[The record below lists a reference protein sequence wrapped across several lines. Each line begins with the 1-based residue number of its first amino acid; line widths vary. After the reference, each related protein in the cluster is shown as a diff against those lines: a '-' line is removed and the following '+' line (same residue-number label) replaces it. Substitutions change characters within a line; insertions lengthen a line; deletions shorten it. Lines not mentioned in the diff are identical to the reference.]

1 MKTTPDITL
10 KKAAKS
16 LGFSDKA
23 SIIDIRKRY
32 HELVREWHPDVSAH
46 EPDQSH
52 EMMIRY
58 KEAYEILVD
67 YCMNYQ
73 VTFPDEGDKKR
84 HISRSMD
91 YWQEHF
97 GNDPIWG

>member
-1 MKTTPDITL
+1 MKTTPEISIQQS
-10 KKAAKS
+10 AKL
-16 LGFSDKA
+16 LGFSEKA
-23 SIIDIRKRY
+23 SLMEIRKRY

-46 EPDQSH
+46 EPDVTH

-67 YCMNYQ
+67 YCMIYPI
-73 VTFPDEGDKKR
+73 TFTDEGNTNR
-84 HISRSMD
+84 HISLSMR

-97 GNDPIWG
+97 RDDPIWG